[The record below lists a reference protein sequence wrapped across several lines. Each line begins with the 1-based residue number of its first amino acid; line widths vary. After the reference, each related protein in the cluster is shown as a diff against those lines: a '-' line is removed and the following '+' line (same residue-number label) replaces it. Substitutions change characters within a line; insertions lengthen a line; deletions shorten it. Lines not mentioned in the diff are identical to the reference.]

1 MAKATIFSELWDSYK
16 SVIIHSLVASFGLDF
31 IVRDRVG
38 GDVDTIHNVRNG
50 VSYKNSA
57 NEAAYLNRGE
67 YNPAEYHSNEA
78 YSQLIKETRHKGF
91 FEDAYVP
98 GNKIAYGNQSALRA
112 DTTHKANLDHVI
124 SAKEIHDDPG
134 RVLAGKD
141 GTNLANKQSNLRFTN
156 EKLNK
161 SMGEKDIEIY
171 IQEQKDKGTPLSK
184 ETEKALRENYQQA
197 RKAYEKELNEY
208 YLSPQF
214 ISDATLAA
222 AKVGVA
228 MGIRQV
234 LGYVFLEIWL
244 ACEKEIKSL
253 PSGTKLK
260 DSFEAIQRGIRIGI
274 ENTKKNY
281 KELLSHFGQG
291 FIAGVLASLAT
302 TLINIFFTTGIT
314 LAKIIRQAFVT
325 CVQAANVLLFNPKNE
340 LLGDQLKRASS
351 VVVVGASTIVGI
363 IAAAAIGKLALPVAP
378 FLLGIIKTFVA
389 LLVSGLVSCTI
400 LVLIDRSKLITS
412 TLEKLNHYGSYSAH
426 LQNISDSFTRMACE
440 IEGYDF
446 GELASQLKGYENLA
460 ESLDNKS
467 DDEVADL
474 LLKHFEDNNVSLP
487 WEGDFDEFMGNK
499 NNKLTFD

>member
-1 MAKATIFSELWDSYK
+1 MANTTIFSELWDSYK
-16 SVIIHSLVASFGLDF
+16 SIIIHSLVASFGLDF
-31 IVRDRVG
+31 IVRDRIG

-50 VSYKNSA
+50 VPYKNSA
-57 NEAAYLNRGE
+57 NESAYLNRGE
-67 YNPAEYHSNEA
+67 YSSKDYHNNEV
-78 YSQLIKETRHKGF
+78 YSQLIKEARQKGF

-98 GNKIAYGNQSALRA
+98 GNKIAYGNQSALRG
-112 DTTHKANLDHVI
+112 DTSHKANLDHVI

-134 RVLAGKD
+134 RVLAGKSGVD
-141 GTNLANKQSNLRFTN
+141 LANRTSNLRFTN

-161 SMGEKDIEIY
+161 SMGEGDKERI
-171 IQEQKDKGTPLSK
+171 IQERREKGEPLSK
-184 ETEKALRENYQQA
+184 DVEDALRTNNQQS
-197 RKAYEKELNEY
+197 RKAYERELNEY

-228 MGIRQV
+228 MGVRQV

-244 ACEKEIKSL
+244 ACEKEIKAL

-281 KELLSHFGQG
+281 KDLLSHFGQG

-314 LAKIIRQAFVT
+314 LARIIRQGFVT
-325 CVQAANVLLFNPKNE
+325 CVQASNILLFNPKNE

-351 VVVVGASTIVGI
+351 VIVVGGSTIVGI
-363 IAAAAIGKLALPVAP
+363 IAAAAISKLALPVAP

-389 LLVSGLVSCTI
+389 VLVSGLVSCTI
-400 LVLIDRSKLITS
+400 LVLIDRSALITRAV
-412 TLEKLNHYGSYSAH
+412 ERLNHYGPYSAQ
-426 LQNISDSFTRMACE
+426 LQNVCETFNKIACE
-440 IEGYDF
+440 IEGYDYS
-446 GELASQLKGYENLA
+446 ELNSQLKSYDDLVN
-460 ESLDNKS
+460 SLENKS
-467 DDEVADL
+467 DDEVEQL
-474 LLKHFEDNNVSLP
+474 LLKHFEDNNISLP
-487 WEGDFDEFMGNK
+487 WEGDFDEFMSNK
-499 NNKLTFD
+499 NNKLNFD